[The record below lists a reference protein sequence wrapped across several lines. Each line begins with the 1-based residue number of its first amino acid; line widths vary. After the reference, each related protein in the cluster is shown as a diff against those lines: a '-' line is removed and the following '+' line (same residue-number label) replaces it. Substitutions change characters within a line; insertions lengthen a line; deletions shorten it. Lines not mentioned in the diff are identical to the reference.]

1 MVLLIQRVLESKIF
15 VEEKLFSSTD
25 KGLLIFVCFKKDD
38 LKNQPDFDKVVKKVI
53 NFRIF
58 EDENRKFNKSI
69 EDVKGEIMLVSQFTL
84 ASRNF
89 DGNRPSFDD
98 SLPYEEAKILF
109 EKLYEKFNEKIKTE
123 KGSFGKYMKVHLV
136 NDGPATF
143 ILEF

>member
-1 MVLLIQRVLESKIF
+1 MVLLLQRVLESKIF
-15 VEEKLFSSTD
+15 VDGKIFSNTG
-25 KGLLIFVCFKKDD
+25 KGLLIFVCFKNED
-38 LKNQPDFDKVVKKVI
+38 LKKDIDFERVVKKVL
-53 NFRIF
+53 NFRVF
-58 EDENRKFNKSI
+58 EDENKKFNRSI

-98 SLPYEEAKILF
+98 SLRFEDAKILF
-109 EKLYEKFNEKIKTE
+109 EKLYIKFSEKIKTQ
-123 KGSFGKYMKVHLV
+123 KGIFGDYMEVHLV